1 MMIKSIITLIVT
13 AIAGLVGYL
22 VSDSF
27 RERLAQRQRDKIADE
42 VARGDE
48 AAVNARIGRFR
59 ALGPWVLLALVV
71 IVGCAV
77 TRTCYVRE
85 QDKVTALRPGEVYSN
100 ATESVEWIVPRAI
113 MTQLVIAEEKL
124 IMSQSWGWD
133 PWFKCASARQT
144 GPIYLRVA

>member
-59 ALGPWVLLALVV
+59 AVGPWVLLALVV

-100 ATESVEWIVPRAI
+100 ATESVEWIVPRKI
-113 MTQLVIAEEKL
+113 MTQLIIAHEKL
-124 IMSQSWGWD
+124 
-133 PWFKCASARQT
+133 
-144 GPIYLRVA
+144 

>member
-27 RERLAQRQRDKIADE
+27 RERLAQRQRDRIADE

-113 MTQLVIAEEKL
+113 MTQLVIASEKL
-124 IMSQSWGWD
+124 
-133 PWFKCASARQT
+133 
-144 GPIYLRVA
+144 

>member
-27 RERLAQRQRDKIADE
+27 RERLAQRQRDKMADE

-124 IMSQSWGWD
+124 
-133 PWFKCASARQT
+133 
-144 GPIYLRVA
+144 

>member
-59 ALGPWVLLALVV
+59 AVGPWVLLALVV

-100 ATESVEWIVPRAI
+100 ATEAVEWIVPRAI

-124 IMSQSWGWD
+124 
-133 PWFKCASARQT
+133 
-144 GPIYLRVA
+144 

>member
-59 ALGPWVLLALVV
+59 ALGPWVLLALLV

-85 QDKVTALRPGEVYSN
+85 QDKVTALSPGEVYSN

-124 IMSQSWGWD
+124 
-133 PWFKCASARQT
+133 
-144 GPIYLRVA
+144 

>member
-48 AAVNARIGRFR
+48 AAVNARIGRIR
-59 ALGPWVLLALVV
+59 AFGPGVLLALVV

-100 ATESVEWIVPRAI
+100 ATEAVEWIVPRAI
-113 MTQLVIAEEKL
+113 MTQMVIAEEKL
-124 IMSQSWGWD
+124 
-133 PWFKCASARQT
+133 
-144 GPIYLRVA
+144 

>member
-13 AIAGLVGYL
+13 AVAGLVGYL
-22 VSDSF
+22 VTDSF

-59 ALGPWVLLALVV
+59 AVGPWVLRALLV

-124 IMSQSWGWD
+124 
-133 PWFKCASARQT
+133 
-144 GPIYLRVA
+144 

>member
-1 MMIKSIITLIVT
+1 MIKTIVTMVVT

-27 RERLAQRQRDKIADE
+27 RERLAQKQRDKIASE

-59 ALGPWVLLALVV
+59 AFVPWGIAVLFF
-71 IVGCAV
+71 IGGCAV
-77 TRTCYVRE
+77 TRTVYVKE
-85 QDKVTALRPGEVYSN
+85 QDRVTALRPGETYSN
-100 ATESVEWIVPRAI
+100 ATEAVEWIVPRAI

-124 IMSQSWGWD
+124 
-133 PWFKCASARQT
+133 
-144 GPIYLRVA
+144 

>member
-1 MMIKSIITLIVT
+1 MMIRSIITLIVT

-124 IMSQSWGWD
+124 
-133 PWFKCASARQT
+133 
-144 GPIYLRVA
+144 

>member
-1 MMIKSIITLIVT
+1 MIKTIITMVVT
-13 AIAGLVGYL
+13 AIAGLIGYL

-27 RERLAQRQRDKIADE
+27 RERLAQRQRDKIAEE

-59 ALGPWVLLALVV
+59 ALGPWVIAALLV

-100 ATESVEWIVPRAI
+100 ATEAVEWVVPRTV
-113 MTQLVIAEEKL
+113 MTQLVIASEKL
-124 IMSQSWGWD
+124 
-133 PWFKCASARQT
+133 
-144 GPIYLRVA
+144 

>member
-1 MMIKSIITLIVT
+1 MIKSIITLIVT

-27 RERLAQRQRDKIADE
+27 RERLAQKQRDKIASE

-77 TRTCYVRE
+77 TRTVYVKE

-100 ATESVEWIVPRAI
+100 ATDAVEWIVPRTV
-113 MTQLVIAEEKL
+113 MTQLVIASEKL
-124 IMSQSWGWD
+124 
-133 PWFKCASARQT
+133 
-144 GPIYLRVA
+144 

>member
-100 ATESVEWIVPRAI
+100 ASESVEWIVPRAI

-124 IMSQSWGWD
+124 
-133 PWFKCASARQT
+133 
-144 GPIYLRVA
+144 